1 MDFLKSLFFGDS
13 VESRGYDPMKARDP
27 MSFEE
32 PLDEEAI
39 KKLEEARKREAIKQK
54 LRDVI
59 ERLKEKEAML
69 IRRYEEEDRN
79 AQTFARQGKKQSAVS
94 AFQKRNLYRK
104 NIEKIRKEQ
113 IAAESQFLHLES
125 TEVTR
130 DTMHALK
137 EANECIRD
145 ENKKRTAIKVE
156 DVQDI
161 MVDINQSQAEHEM
174 VGDIMSSGIDVTEED
189 AEEDLEEFL
198 KSIHSADKSYVASSS
213 SSSNNPPLSGRIPST
228 SSKFPMQ
235 SDARS
240 GEYKTLDAIQE
251 ELW

>member
-1 MDFLKSLFFGDS
+1 MDFLRSLFFGES
-13 VESRGYDPMKARDP
+13 SESRRYDPMKAHDL

-32 PLDEEAI
+32 PLDDEAI

-59 ERLKEKEAML
+59 DRLKEKEAIL

-79 AQTFARQGKKQSAVS
+79 AQIYACQGKRQSAVS

-104 NIEKIRKEQ
+104 NIEKIRREQ
-113 IAAESQFLHLES
+113 ITAESQFIHLES

-130 DTMHALK
+130 DTMCALK

-174 VGDIMSSGIDVTEED
+174 VGDIMSSGIEVTEED
-189 AEEDLEEFL
+189 AEEDLEDYL
-198 KSIHSADKSYVASSS
+198 RSIHSVDKTHVATSSS
-213 SSSNNPPLSGRIPST
+213 SSDNSTLVGRIPSV

-235 SDARS
+235 ADTKS
-240 GEYKTLDAIQE
+240 GEYKTLDTIQE